1 MFAATFWVGISF
13 LIFVIVLVYKKVPF
27 IINKHLDD
35 KIKEI
40 KNKVDESEKLK
51 NESEKLLSSYQS
63 KYDSSKK
70 ECDLILE
77 NAKKLAENETKDL
90 TDKFNTSLKNR
101 EKNLE
106 EKLTNYKNQAIKEMQ
121 VYATNI
127 AIETTKVVF
136 DKYVGKEKKEELIY
150 SSIKKS
156 INKINS

>member
-1 MFAATFWVGISF
+1 MFDATFWVGISF

-40 KNKVDESEKLK
+40 KNKVDEAEKLK

-136 DKYVGKEKKEELIY
+136 DKYVGKEKK
-150 SSIKKS
+150 K
-156 INKINS
+156 N

>member
-1 MFAATFWVGISF
+1 M
-13 LIFVIVLVYKKVPF
+13 
-27 IINKHLDD
+27 
-35 KIKEI
+35 
-40 KNKVDESEKLK
+40 
-51 NESEKLLSSYQS
+51 
-63 KYDSSKK
+63 
-70 ECDLILE
+70 ILE

>member
-1 MFAATFWVGISF
+1 MFDATFWVGISF

-40 KNKVDESEKLK
+40 KNKVDEAEKLK
-51 NESEKLLSSYQS
+51 NESEKLLSAYQS

-106 EKLTNYKNQAIKEMQ
+106 EKLTNYKNQAIKEMK

-136 DKYVGKEKKEELIY
+136 DKYVG
-150 SSIKKS
+150 
-156 INKINS
+156 